1 MTPDIKLLV
10 LDIDGTI
17 SGQSNVVSDR
27 VKRAVREVQDRGIRV
42 AIATGR
48 MYRSAKRFH
57 RDIGSDLPLICYQ
70 GAWIAEPNT
79 DQRLRHTPLPPAIAL
94 ELIDLLAEPEWSSL
108 SVHCYIN
115 DQLIV
120 SDLSPE
126 TQIYTARSQIQPT
139 VVADLAATIT
149 ATTPTKILALSSDT
163 DQVTRFLGHVRER
176 YQPEDLYS
184 TTSTP
189 AFFEATHPQ
198 ANKGFAVQYLAEE
211 YLGLRSDQV
220 MAIGDNYNDLEMLI
234 YAGIGVAMGDAPQG
248 VSDRAD
254 WVAPSVEADG
264 VVVAINQFL
273 RSSPDPKLS
282 QRQNEML
289 LSD

>member
-17 SGQSNVVSDR
+17 SGRSNVVSEP
-27 VKRAVREVQDRGIRV
+27 VKRAVREVQARGIRV

-70 GAWIAEPNT
+70 GAWIAEPET
-79 DQRLRHTPLPPAIAL
+79 DVRLHHTPLPQTIAL

-108 SVHCYIN
+108 SIHCYID

-120 SDLSPE
+120 NDLSPD
-126 TQIYTARSQIQPT
+126 TQHYIARSQIQPT
-139 VVADLAATIT
+139 VVPDLAATIT
-149 ATTPTKILALSSDT
+149 ANTPTKLLALSSDS
-163 DQVTRFLGHVRER
+163 DRVTRFLHYARDR
-176 YQPEDLYS
+176 YHPDDLYL

-189 AFFEATHPQ
+189 SFFEATHPQ
-198 ANKGFAVQYLAEE
+198 SNKGTAVQYLAEE
-211 YLGLRSDQV
+211 SLGLRADQV

-234 YAGIGVAMGDAPQG
+234 YAGIGVAMGDAPKG
-248 VSDRAD
+248 VRDRAD
-254 WVAPSVEADG
+254 WVAPSVEDDG
-264 VVVAINQFL
+264 VVVAIEEFILKN
-273 RSSPDPKLS
+273 
-282 QRQNEML
+282 
-289 LSD
+289 

>member
-17 SGQSNVVSDR
+17 SGRSNVVSEP
-27 VKRAVREVQDRGIRV
+27 VKQAVREVQDRGIRV

-48 MYRSAKRFH
+48 MYQSAKRFH
-57 RDIGSDLPLICYQ
+57 QAIGSDLPLICYQ
-70 GAWIAEPNT
+70 GAWIAEPET
-79 DQRLRHTPLPPAIAL
+79 DHCLRHNPLPQAIAC
-94 ELIDLLAEPEWSSL
+94 ELIDLLAQPEWSSL
-108 SVHCYIN
+108 SVHCYID

-120 SDLSPE
+120 GDLSPD
-126 TQIYTARSQIQPT
+126 TQTYTARSQIQPI
-139 VVADLAATIT
+139 VVPDLAATI
-149 ATTPTKILALSSDT
+149 AANTPTKILALSADT
-163 DQVTRFLGHVRER
+163 DQVTRFLGDVRKR
-176 YQPEDLYS
+176 YHPDDLYC

-198 ANKGFAVQYLAEE
+198 ANKGVAVQYLAED

-220 MAIGDNYNDLEMLI
+220 MAIGDNYNDLEMLL

-248 VSDRAD
+248 VSERAD

-264 VVVAINQFL
+264 VVVAIEQFL
-273 RSSPDPKLS
+273 KTDRP
-282 QRQNEML
+282 
-289 LSD
+289 